1 MNPTVAALLI
11 LALGALP
18 ALSHDGAH
26 KPAPRA
32 ARVILPP
39 GRQRRRDGAAKVRA
53 AWAARGGRRRAAA

>member
-32 ARVILPP
+32 ARVIS
-39 GRQRRRDGAAKVRA
+39 G
-53 AWAARGGRRRAAA
+53 